1 MIVMIIYDSDNDND
15 NDVMIMA
22 LVVVV
27 QLFACFRRGYGR
39 FRQHVCQRLHRDQRL
54 EDGEY
59 L

>member
-1 MIVMIIYDSDNDND
+1 MRGDRHPIIANILIMIIM
-15 NDVMIMA
+15 VV

-27 QLFACFRRGYGR
+27 RLFACFRRGYGR

>member
-1 MIVMIIYDSDNDND
+1 MIIYDSDNDND